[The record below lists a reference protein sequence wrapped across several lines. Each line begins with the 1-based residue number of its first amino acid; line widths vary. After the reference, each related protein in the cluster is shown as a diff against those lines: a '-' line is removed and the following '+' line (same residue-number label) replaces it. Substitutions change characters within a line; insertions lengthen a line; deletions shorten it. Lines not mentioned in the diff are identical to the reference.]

1 MDRLIK
7 LYKLLFKDG
16 KSNLPALFFFGLG
29 IFGVITLLSGF
40 ITDFLKF
47 PFILVATIASFVAM
61 WYLHLLGS
69 LTQQVEKLEET
80 VTDLKANSD
89 KLHTELLAFQT
100 LRKNLELYA
109 EDTKEDFS
117 KVIDDMNK
125 AFERLEELT
134 KNNEKVLIARVA
146 QDLEFLDGKEG
157 MSSEEYRRFI
167 ARIPNN
173 LKSKFDELGYNS
185 FENVAGKDKVVD
197 YKELKGIVETLA

>member
-1 MDRLIK
+1 
-7 LYKLLFKDG
+7 
-16 KSNLPALFFFGLG
+16 
-29 IFGVITLLSGF
+29 
-40 ITDFLKF
+40 
-47 PFILVATIASFVAM
+47 VATIASFVAM

-117 KVIDDMNK
+117 KVIYDMNK

-134 KNNEKVLIARVA
+134 KNNEKILIARVA

-157 MSSEEYRRFI
+157 MNSEEYRRFI

-173 LKSKFDELGYNS
+173 LKPKFDELGYKS